1 VSDHRPIG
9 VFDSGLGGLTVV
21 KALRKLLPNESI
33 IYFGDTARVPY
44 GNKSKELIVEYS
56 KEITDFLIKRG
67 AKMIVV
73 ACNTASAM
81 ALNSLKKNISIPVLG
96 VINPGAIEAIGA
108 TQNDHIGIIGTV
120 ATITSGAYVDAI
132 HQIDH
137 KIKTSIQACPLLV
150 PLAEEGW
157 LDGDVVEKIVAHYLE
172 PFQESGIDT
181 LILGCTHYPLLKN
194 VIADQLINQTVLIDS
209 AEADARMVQKELADT
224 DTFNPS
230 IRAGI
235 LKCFVTDIP
244 MRFKTVGNR
253 FLGSSLDQVQT
264 VHEF

>member
-120 ATITSGAYVDAI
+120 ATITSGAYVNAI

-137 KIKTSIQACPLLV
+137 KIKTSIQACPLLG
-150 PLAEEGW
+150 PPCRRG
-157 LDGDVVEKIVAHYLE
+157 VARWRCSRKNSRSL
-172 PFQESGIDT
+172 SGAISGKWHRYVN
-181 LILGCTHYPLLKN
+181 LGVHSL
-194 VIADQLINQTVLIDS
+194 
-209 AEADARMVQKELADT
+209 
-224 DTFNPS
+224 
-230 IRAGI
+230 
-235 LKCFVTDIP
+235 
-244 MRFKTVGNR
+244 
-253 FLGSSLDQVQT
+253 SSLKKCDCSSANRSNC
-264 VHEF
+264 FD